1 VDSLPNYQLIK
12 KAGVFTANQI
22 LVIGINGLTG
32 FYLVRSLPTHEYAWL
47 TVINSAIAA
56 LSLILEPLMGS
67 GLQGIVGSRIG
78 AVDKVSSALA
88 SAFQARWTWMALA
101 SCVFAPLNAY
111 LLWSA
116 KASPWTISAL
126 SSLAILAIP
135 FVSGTT
141 IYSTVARVRRENG
154 KLQLIDLIGAVARLV
169 FSLVLVSV
177 RGLAS
182 LATVA
187 TTLAFAAQF
196 WLARRFTAPGLSRPM
211 DKDADATGQLHA
223 VMRGTILL
231 SFFQCFQAQIGI
243 GILGVIGTQE
253 SLAQFGALTRLSFIL
268 APVGALFQQMLIPKL
283 TTLPSNAAKRG
294 KAILGFAFLIA
305 ALSAAVVFT
314 VWFPRPLLWLLG
326 PSYMNLVSELPVAM
340 TLFSIST
347 ASTIIWWFN
356 SSSGA
361 TSLARWVPIAS
372 VSALLMVGVIVRPQD
387 TYHVLW
393 FMTSGSLAGLLIG
406 LIQAHLSLSS
416 HSSADEPPET
426 ASIS

>member
-1 VDSLPNYQLIK
+1 
-12 KAGVFTANQI
+12 
-22 LVIGINGLTG
+22 
-32 FYLVRSLPTHEYAWL
+32 
-47 TVINSAIAA
+47 
-56 LSLILEPLMGS
+56 
-67 GLQGIVGSRIG
+67 
-78 AVDKVSSALA
+78 
-88 SAFQARWTWMALA
+88 
-101 SCVFAPLNAY
+101 
-111 LLWSA
+111 
-116 KASPWTISAL
+116 
-126 SSLAILAIP
+126 
-135 FVSGTT
+135 
-141 IYSTVARVRRENG
+141 
-154 KLQLIDLIGAVARLV
+154 
-169 FSLVLVSV
+169 
-177 RGLAS
+177 
-182 LATVA
+182 
-187 TTLAFAAQF
+187 
-196 WLARRFTAPGLSRPM
+196 
-211 DKDADATGQLHA
+211 
-223 VMRGTILL
+223 
-231 SFFQCFQAQIGI
+231 
-243 GILGVIGTQE
+243 
-253 SLAQFGALTRLSFIL
+253 
-268 APVGALFQQMLIPKL
+268 
-283 TTLPSNAAKRG
+283 LPSNAAKRG